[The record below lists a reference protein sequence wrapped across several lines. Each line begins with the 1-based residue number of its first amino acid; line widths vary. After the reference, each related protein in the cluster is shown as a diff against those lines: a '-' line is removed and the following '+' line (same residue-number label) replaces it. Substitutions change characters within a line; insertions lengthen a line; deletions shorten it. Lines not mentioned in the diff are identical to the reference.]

1 MFTQKY
7 PHSFLYSSLI
17 KHTLVISCPFRN
29 SNSCSTGLHK
39 EELIFPTDLAFFPR
53 RNYFRNRALNFFMKH
68 LSGHFRSAEF
78 AWHFAVAFQAQRAS
92 IHVISSRDTATI
104 PDFDIRRAE
113 TRKRNEFVLG
123 NTNRTLTPLDMQNGL
138 QPSSVEIRG

>member
-1 MFTQKY
+1 
-7 PHSFLYSSLI
+7 
-17 KHTLVISCPFRN
+17 
-29 SNSCSTGLHK
+29 
-39 EELIFPTDLAFFPR
+39 
-53 RNYFRNRALNFFMKH
+53 MKH

-78 AWHFAVAFQAQRAS
+78 AWHAVAFQAQRAS

-104 PDFDIRRAE
+104 PDFDIRGAE
-113 TRKRNEFVLG
+113 TRKRNEFVLR